1 MILFSDSRLTIGKQN
16 IPENI
21 ISTAGANISRVFL
34 PPVHCREK
42 RRVKIR
48 VLMQEGKE
56 KAWLGVRRSA
66 ESTPD
71 NM

>member
-1 MILFSDSRLTIGKQN
+1 MLIIGKQN

-34 PPVHCREK
+34 PPVHYSGK
-42 RRVKIR
+42 RRVEIG

-66 ESTPD
+66 ESSPD